1 MQHHESP
8 GYARYVLAV
17 MTLTYTCS
25 YIDRYILSVLVEP
38 IKAEF
43 GVSDTL
49 MGLLGGFAFAL
60 LYTLAGIPIARWAD
74 RGNRRTII
82 ALGVTAWSL
91 MTVACGFARSFFQL
105 ALARVGVGLGEA
117 ACTPPAHSLLAD
129 YFPPEKRA
137 TALAIYSMGIPF
149 GVMFGFLAGG
159 WIAHFFDWRTAFL
172 VVGAPGLLLA
182 LVVHFTVREPARG
195 RLDTVAPSAPFSLRE
210 TLGLIFRHRALLLIQ
225 LGGAFYA
232 IAGYGLSFWI
242 APFFARVHQLPLN
255 ELASWLALGA
265 LVGGVGGSFAAG
277 WVADRLGRRG
287 LHWYFLTP
295 AIALLVGIPVTVVML
310 TVADPRIALAL
321 FLVQQFTFFCYSG
334 PIYAVMQFLVPST
347 MRAMVVAVHLF
358 VLNLVGLGF
367 GPLLIGMMNDAFA
380 VSLGSDGA
388 IRQSLLVITLGTLVS
403 VLCFWLA
410 AGKRDGKPI
419 AVPIPAR

>member
-8 GYARYVLAV
+8 GYARYVLV
-17 MTLTYTCS
+17 ILTLTYTCS

-82 ALGVTAWSL
+82 ALGVAAWSL
-91 MTVACGFARSFFQL
+91 MTVASGFARSFLQL

-159 WIAHFFDWRTAFL
+159 WIAHFFDWRTAFV

-182 LVVHFTVREPARG
+182 LVVRLTLREPERG
-195 RLDTVAPSAPFSLRE
+195 RLDIAPASAPFTLGE
-210 TLGLIFRHRALLLIQ
+210 TLALIFRHRALLLIQ

-265 LVGGVGGSFAAG
+265 LVGGVGGSFAA
-277 WVADRLGRRG
+277 
-287 LHWYFLTP
+287 
-295 AIALLVGIPVTVVML
+295 IALLLGVPVTVVML
-310 TVADPRIALAL
+310 TVGDPRIALAL

-367 GPLLIGMMNDAFA
+367 GPLLIGMMNDGFA
-380 VSLGSDGA
+380 ASLGSDGA
-388 IRQSLLVITLGTLVS
+388 IRLSLLVITLGTLVS

-410 AGKRDGKPI
+410 AGNRDGKPI